1 VGSFVD
7 LGTCPPT
14 PPPPPLLPDS
24 TTWYG
29 SASLPLCGVSLLQDR
44 IFGFLVYTMLL
55 LSSFFLYAGCFKDPS
70 LDVLCDLSSLG
81 IGLAEWLLLTGG
93 WWVAK
98 NSRCG
103 SCDIYPFRFLFV
115 GMVGCWNLLLSRVL
129 QHQRRTRFL
138 LSAEVSFLGIW
149 NVSSVAY

>member
-1 VGSFVD
+1 LAPWWILAPGRRRLLHRRRS
-7 LGTCPPT
+7 L
-14 PPPPPLLPDS
+14 PLLLDS

-29 SASLPLCGVSLLQDR
+29 SASLPLSGVSCSKIGSLGSLFTPCCYCHR
-44 IFGFLVYTMLL
+44 
-55 LSSFFLYAGCFKDPS
+55 FFLYAGCFKDPS
-70 LDVLCDLSSLG
+70 LDVLCDLSLLG

-93 WWVAK
+93 WWEAK

-129 QHQRRTRFL
+129 QHQRHTRFL
-138 LSAEVSFLGIW
+138 LSAEVSVFWGFGM
-149 NVSSVAY
+149 